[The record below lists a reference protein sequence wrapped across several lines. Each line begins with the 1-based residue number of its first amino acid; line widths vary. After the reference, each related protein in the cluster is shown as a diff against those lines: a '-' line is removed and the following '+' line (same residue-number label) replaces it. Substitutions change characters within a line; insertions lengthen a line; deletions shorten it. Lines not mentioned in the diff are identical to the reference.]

1 MTIIYDNQGY
11 AAMKHHP
18 RYYPEGYSVKTEKFY
33 GVHCL
38 PKPDYVKL
46 AEAFG
51 GYGIEI
57 RDPSEITRSII
68 DAFSELKNGRFALLD
83 VILPGC

>member
-1 MTIIYDNQGY
+1 MYT
-11 AAMKHHP
+11 A
-18 RYYPEGYSVKTEKFY
+18 
-33 GVHCL
+33 CL
-38 PKPDYVKL
+38 PDYVKL